1 MNEDKC
7 KLLNFLQRLNIAFHC
22 GFFNAEE
29 KNCLLHD
36 AKTGV
41 LSDST
46 RSMLQRKQSE
56 YPDELLILDI
66 MDDFRKEKKIC

>member
-1 MNEDKC
+1 MNKDKC
-7 KLLNFLQRLNIAFHC
+7 KLLNFLQRLNLAFHC
-22 GFFNAEE
+22 GFFSAEE

-36 AKTGV
+36 AKTGI
-41 LSDST
+41 LSDET

-66 MDDFRKEKKIC
+66 MDDFRKEKKTC